1 MRFVISAVLALGL
14 AAPSLAAAQGA
25 PAGAPNANALG
36 GAAIPGL
43 CMINTQAVA
52 GNSKVGQSA
61 TARLQELQRQAQAE
75 VNAEKTPLDAEIKA
89 LPSQKATLKP
99 ADYQA
104 KEQALARRAQ
114 ALQQKANARS
124 AQIEI
129 TREKALGRISS
140 EAQSVIAAVYKAHGC
155 GLLIDRGS
163 VLGGNLSNDL
173 TPGVIQGLDAKISSI
188 TFDLEPL
195 PAPQA
200 R

>member
-1 MRFVISAVLALGL
+1 MRFVISAALALGL
-14 AAPSLAAAQGA
+14 AAPSFAAAQGA
-25 PAGAPNANALG
+25 PAPNANALG
-36 GAAIPGL
+36 GVAIPGL
-43 CMINTQAVA
+43 CMINTQVVA

-61 TARLQELQRQAQAE
+61 TERLQELQREAQAE
-75 VNAEKTPLDAEIKA
+75 VNAEKAPLDAEIKA
-89 LPSQKATLKP
+89 LPGQKATLKA

-124 AQIEI
+124 AQIEL
-129 TREKALGRISS
+129 TRERALGRIST

-155 GLLIDRGS
+155 GLLIDRNS
-163 VLGGNLSNDL
+163 VLGGNLANDL

-195 PAPQA
+195 PAAPA

>member
-1 MRFVISAVLALGL
+1 MRFVISAALALAV
-14 AAPSLAAAQGA
+14 AAPSLAAAQGT

-36 GAAIPGL
+36 GVAVPGL
-43 CMINTQAVA
+43 CMLNTQVVA
-52 GNSKVGQSA
+52 GNSKVGQAA
-61 TARLQELQRQAQAE
+61 TARLQELQRDAQAE

-89 LPSQKATLKP
+89 LPGQKATLKP

-104 KEQALARRAQ
+104 KEQSLARRAQ

-129 TREKALGRISS
+129 TRERALGRISS

-155 GLLIDRGS
+155 GLLIDRNS
-163 VLGGNLSNDL
+163 VLGGNLANDL
-173 TPGVIQGLDAKISSI
+173 TPGVIQGLDAKINTI

>member
-1 MRFVISAVLALGL
+1 MRFVISAALALGL
-14 AAPSLAAAQGA
+14 AAPSLASAQ
-25 PAGAPNANALG
+25 GAPNANALG

-61 TARLQELQRQAQAE
+61 TARLQELQRDAQTE

-89 LPSQKATLKP
+89 LSSQKATLKP

-104 KEQALARRAQ
+104 KEQSLARRAQ

-155 GLLIDRGS
+155 GLLIDRNS

-195 PAPQA
+195 PAPQG